1 MSALIDFANKLLA
14 RVDIVEVVG
23 EYVPLKRAG
32 QNYRGLCPFHREKTP
47 SFNVSPTKQIFHCF
61 GCGVGGDAIRFIMR
75 IEHLEWVD
83 ALKLLAQKHGIPLP
97 EFERRTADKAIQD
110 AKTKL
115 YEVNKLACEFYAA
128 NLQKALKDPKHPATQ
143 YLAKRKID
151 AELATR
157 FSLGLAPTGW
167 TDFTEAA
174 KRAGFEPET
183 VVGAG
188 LAIRHSESGRVYD
201 RFRNRI
207 IFPICDSL
215 GRPVAFGARVYAPD
229 AAPDEPKYINSPE
242 TAIYR
247 KGQVL
252 YGLHLAKDSIVREG
266 YALLMEGYL
275 DVIRAHQFGFTH
287 AVATCGTALTE
298 EQGGTLKKLA
308 RRVLFAYDGDEAG
321 QKAMLRGC
329 EVLLDYE
336 LGIQIVVLPDP
347 HDPDSYLV
355 EYGTEPFRQL
365 IAKSRDFFEFFLDKA
380 IERFG
385 SGTVAAKVEC
395 VRFLLPI
402 LRRVANP
409 VARLGYVKLA
419 AMRFNLEEQALLRL
433 LRAKQGKTSDEDT
446 RAIVQNASLPPPNHE
461 RLLLKLVVERE
472 EWRNLLLE
480 RIRPEQLAMNRVR
493 KWFERCRTLHA
504 DGKLLGWSS
513 LLGECGDALEEDARF
528 LREIA
533 FMEGEPL
540 DQLTIDRVLSF
551 VAFLERSYY
560 HREIIPEYCAILGDL
575 FPNDPEGETWHQLLE
590 ELTEH
595 HPALREALLLAQRTS
610 VLRMLPNFGH

>member
-97 EFERRTADKAIQD
+97 EFERRPADKAIQD

-183 VVGAG
+183 VIGAG
-188 LAIRHSESGRVYD
+188 LVIRHSESGRVYD

-355 EYGTEPFRQL
+355 EHGTEPFRQL
-365 IAKSRDFFEFFLDKA
+365 IAESRDFFEFFLDKA

-395 VRFLLPI
+395 VQFLIPI
-402 LRRVANP
+402 LQRVRNA
-409 VARLGYVKLA
+409 VAQREYVRIAAQRLDVDEAALSRQLRSKQKSSPQQLA
-419 AMRFNLEEQALLRL
+419 KTLTQATPSEPRSEC
-433 LRAKQGKTSDEDT
+433 T
-446 RAIVQNASLPPPNHE
+446 
-461 RLLLKLVVERE
+461 LLKLVVECE
-472 EWRNLLLE
+472 NL
-480 RIRPEQLAMNRVR
+480 RPWAFEHVVPDWLASSRVR
-493 KWFERCRTLHA
+493 KWFERCRALHA
-504 DGKLLGWSS
+504 EGMLLGWES
-513 LLGECGDALEEDARF
+513 LLRECGDDDTNEDARF
-528 LREIA
+528 LREVA
-533 FMEGEPL
+533 FMESEPI
-540 DQLTIDRVLSF
+540 DQLTPDTLSSYLARLKRSF
-551 VAFLERSYY
+551 YERMVAD
-560 HREIIPEYCAILGDL
+560 YCATLRHL
-575 FPNDPEGETWHQLLE
+575 YPEDPEGETWRKMVE
-590 ELTEH
+590 ELSEH
-595 HPALREALLLAQRTS
+595 HPSLREALLLAQRTS
-610 VLRMLPNFGH
+610 VLRMLPNFGN

>member
-143 YLAKRKID
+143 YLAKRKIN

-329 EVLLDYE
+329 EVLLEYE
-336 LGIQIVVLPDP
+336 LGIQVVVLPDP

-365 IAKSRDFFEFFLDKA
+365 IAKSRDFFDFFLDRA

-395 VRFLLPI
+395 VQFLIPI
-402 LRRVANP
+402 LQRVRNAVAQREYVRMAARRLDVDEA
-409 VARLGYVKLA
+409 
-419 AMRFNLEEQALLRL
+419 ALLRQ
-433 LRAKQGKTSDEDT
+433 LRSKQKSSPQQLAKTLTHATSSEPRSECT
-446 RAIVQNASLPPPNHE
+446 
-461 RLLLKLVVERE
+461 LLKLVVEYENMRAWAFE
-472 EWRNLLLE
+472 HVVPDW
-480 RIRPEQLAMNRVR
+480 LASSRVR

-504 DGKLLGWSS
+504 EGRLLGWES
-513 LLGECGDALEEDARF
+513 LLRECSDDETDEDARF
-528 LREIA
+528 LREVA
-533 FMEGEPL
+533 FMEGEPV
-540 DQLTIDRVLSF
+540 DQLTSETLSSF
-551 VAFLERSYY
+551 LARLKRSFFERMVADYCSTLRHLY
-560 HREIIPEYCAILGDL
+560 PE
-575 FPNDPEGETWHQLLE
+575 DPEGETWRKMVE
-590 ELTEH
+590 ELSEH